1 MEMSALKAPQSSSMA
16 NPLVLEHLIR
26 CLDYGCFA
34 KCLESHLREFEF
46 ILVTWVV
53 FKCNA
58 TIVILHSHKWK
69 SEKIQAKCGKVT
81 WERRRQETRL
91 LSRQS
96 GLGLPTNSTYTNSPT
111 LKRDKM
117 FRLWLPGKVFIR
129 GYNKSQL
136 STSQPTRATNSPRV
150 GGRPNHDSQYIRTG
164 KKRILFSASQ
174 PTRPGTNSPRGS
186 SVAYFIHF
194 WRTIK

>member
-46 ILVTWVV
+46 ILEGIIKVTWVV

-69 SEKIQAKCGKVT
+69 SEKSQAKCGKVT

-91 LSRQS
+91 SSRQS
-96 GLGLPTNSTYTNSPT
+96 GLGLLTNSTYTNSPT

-117 FRLWLPGKVFIR
+117 FRLCLSCKVSQSYLGKFLLEDIIKVSSR
-129 GYNKSQL
+129 PPNQL
-136 STSQPTRATNSPRV
+136 EPPTL
-150 GGRPNHDSQYIRTG
+150 QE
-164 KKRILFSASQ
+164 
-174 PTRPGTNSPRGS
+174 
-186 SVAYFIHF
+186 
-194 WRTIK
+194 